1 MVGRKSRDA
10 GPTHSNA
17 DTLGMEAEQMRRLGH
32 RVVDIVVDR
41 LINRDSEPAILTGE
55 ADELLAQLGGP
66 IPHGPL
72 DPEESLRLLAEVAFT
87 HQQRG
92 DHPRYF
98 ARVPGPSSF
107 GAILGDWLGTGFN
120 AITASWTGGSG
131 PATLELVVIDWLRQL
146 LGLPTD
152 YEGVLVS
159 GGSHASL
166 TAFAAVQAQRGTG
179 TVYLTDQT
187 HSSLPR
193 ALKVLGFTDSQIHI
207 LPSDNQFRMPVPTLR
222 DAIAGHRRAGARP
235 LMVIGTA
242 GTTNTGSVDP
252 LPELAA
258 VCEAE
263 EMWLHVDAAYGGPG
277 CLIASGREVLKGIE
291 LAHSLVLDPHK
302 WLFQPYDAGCL
313 LIRPGMLEPNFAM
326 NPEYLRDVTAGTG
339 EVDFRNRGL
348 ELTRRTRAAKLWLSL
363 RTYGVDRFREAVDRG
378 LTLAR
383 EAQEYLSAD
392 PERWEII
399 MPAQLGIVCF
409 ALRDASD
416 GEHEERVRLLSESG
430 YACISST
437 RLKGR
442 TVFRLCTINPLTST
456 GDVVGTIDRLAAPSQ
471 RSDGSRMPAQ

>member
-1 MVGRKSRDA
+1 MAGIKAEDTRASR
-10 GPTHSNA
+10 SEA
-17 DTLGMEAEQMRRLGH
+17 DTLGMEAEEMRRLGH

-41 LINRDSEPAILTGE
+41 LINRAGEPAILTGE

-66 IPHGPL
+66 IPNQPL

-120 AITASWTGGSG
+120 AITASWAGGSG

-146 LGLPTD
+146 LGLPSD

-193 ALKVLGFTDSQIHI
+193 ALKVLGFSESQIHI
-207 LPSDNQFRMPVPTLR
+207 LPSDEQFRMPVQALR
-222 DAIAGHRRAGARP
+222 EAIAGHRRAGARP

-242 GTTNTGSVDP
+242 GTTNTGTVDP

-258 VCEAE
+258 ICEAE
-263 EMWLHVDAAYGGPG
+263 ELWLHVDAAYGGPG
-277 CLIASGREVLKGIE
+277 CLSASGREDLKGIE

-313 LIRPGMLEPNFAM
+313 LIRPGMLERSFDM

-363 RTYGVDRFREAVDRG
+363 RTYGVERFREAIDHG
-378 LTLAR
+378 LNLAR
-383 EAQEYLSAD
+383 EAQKYLAAN
-392 PERWEII
+392 PRRWEII
-399 MPAQLGIVCF
+399 VPAQLGIVCF
-409 ALRDASD
+409 ALRGAGDD
-416 GEHEERVRLLSESG
+416 EHEERVRLLSESG

-437 RLKGR
+437 RLKGK

-456 GDVVGTIDRLAAPSQ
+456 DDLEGTIDRLAALS
-471 RSDGSRMPAQ
+471 